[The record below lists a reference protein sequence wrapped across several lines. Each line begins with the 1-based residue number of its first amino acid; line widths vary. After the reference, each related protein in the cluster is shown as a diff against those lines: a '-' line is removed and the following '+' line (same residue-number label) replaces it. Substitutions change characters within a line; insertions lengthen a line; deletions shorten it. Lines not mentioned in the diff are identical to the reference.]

1 MLILQAL
8 FFLGGFM
15 QKTASPDSAGRCHCT
30 ALRKA
35 SRRISHLYDLALA
48 PSGLKATQRAILAK
62 IARLE
67 STTVGALAEAM
78 VMEAGGLAHTLKPLV
93 RDGLVSIGPDP
104 NDKRSRA
111 IKLTAAGKA
120 RLRQSEKLWD
130 TAQQVFEKQ
139 LGRDQVQVLNQAIG
153 LLISDGFG
161 DKFESAITASG

>member
-1 MLILQAL
+1 
-8 FFLGGFM
+8 M
-15 QKTASPDSAGRCHCT
+15 QKNRPPVSAGRCHCT

-35 SRRISHLYDLALA
+35 SRRISYLYDLALA

-104 NDKRSRA
+104 DDRRSRS

-120 RLRQSEKLWD
+120 RLKQSEKLWD
-130 TAQQVFEKQ
+130 TAQQIFEKQ
-139 LGRDQVQVLNQAIG
+139 LGRDQVQALNQAIG

-161 DKFESAITASG
+161 EKFESAVTAGE